1 MSIANY
7 NAQKKAEKEAAAK
20 FASAKEDAKHE
31 VENAQEST
39 STAAPIPETGTTEET
54 ANQMAANL
62 SGIQAPPPE
71 QIAEAA
77 LSILE
82 KDTEDQTEYAEVSDW
97 ISPYDVNYKELKEIL
112 DGEELSD
119 YIGDRLPE
127 EEVKLIEKD
136 YKLYLKNK

>member
-1 MSIANY
+1 MSIAKY

-20 FASAKEDAKHE
+20 LAAVKAEPKQE

-54 ANQMAANL
+54 AAQMAANL
-62 SGIQAPPPE
+62 ANEPFKTVVVTGDPNPNE
-71 QIAEAA
+71 DNDEEEEAE
-77 LSILE
+77 E
-82 KDTEDQTEYAEVSDW
+82 AELSDW
-97 ISPYDVNYKELKEIL
+97 ISPYDINYKELESIL